1 MAPKGLARSVSCDMS
16 LECCAYR
23 GLLGLSAFETALVF
37 FDGVV
42 EFMGPLEAPR
52 LAARLRMTGRAG
64 FRVGSALTDLVETL
78 REVIVNE
85 ELREV
90 CVVIDLC
97 TPSQDESDHESDD
110 TWERL
115 FAEP

>member
-42 EFMGPLEAPR
+42 EFMGPLDAPR

-78 REVIVNE
+78 REVTVME
-85 ELREV
+85 DVLPER
-90 CVVIDLC
+90 VVIDLC
-97 TPSQDESDHESDD
+97 TPSPAESDD

-115 FAEP
+115 FASP